1 MSKQLRSN
9 SARLRLK
16 CIQPYETF
24 TVTAMILFAGSAV
37 AVVIRLHVAPALWG
51 VNASRAPRQL
61 ARWSRSGRGETS
73 RA

>member
-1 MSKQLRSN
+1 MSEQLRSN

-51 VNASRAPRQL
+51 VNASRASRQL